1 MLRLNLKEQIL
12 FFNQMGTLVGAGIP
26 LLKALESVSVNAPSR
41 ALQKFA
47 RTMKESIIKGST
59 LSEAIERLPGIS
71 DEFIINLV
79 RVGEQVGFLDVKF
92 KEIAL
97 FLEKILRFRTSI
109 ITHMIYPLILLHASI
124 LLPPLFYIFLGQ
136 VETYLKVTLS
146 FLIPFYLI
154 TTFTILLYVTLNE
167 IKPIR
172 VIFDWFLACIPIL
185 SGISRTMAVA
195 RFTRALGCLYEAG
208 IVLTLAVPISAR
220 ACGNMAIAE
229 QLAGITRS
237 LDSGILLADALNKT
251 RLFHPMAIQL
261 LATGEDTGDLAKML
275 LKTTEFLDEQ
285 LEETMKRFFV
295 ILPFVIYALMGFYI
309 GYVFITQFMKIYKS
323 LML

>member
-1 MLRLNLKEQIL
+1 MPRLNLKEQIL

-41 ALQKFA
+41 AMQRFA
-47 RTMKESIIKGST
+47 AAVKERIIGGST

-79 RVGEQVGFLDVKF
+79 KVGEQVGFLDVKF

-109 ITHMIYPLILLHASI
+109 ITHQIYPLILFHASV
-124 LLPPLFYIFLGQ
+124 LLPPLFYLFIGQ
-136 VETYLKVTLS
+136 PETYLKVTLS
-146 FLIPFYLI
+146 ILIPFYLI
-154 TTFTILLYVTLNE
+154 TFFTILLYVTLNE
-167 IKPIR
+167 IRAFRI
-172 VIFDWFLACIPIL
+172 IFDWFLAYIPIL

-195 RFTRALGCLYEAG
+195 RFSRAMSCLYEAG
-208 IVLTLAVPISAR
+208 VVLTQAVPIAAR
-220 ACGNMAIAE
+220 ACGNAVIAE
-229 QLAGITRS
+229 QLSAITPS
-237 LDSGILLADALNKT
+237 LDRGTFLADALNRT

-261 LATGEDTGDLAKML
+261 LATGEDTGDVSKMFR
-275 LKTTEFLDEQ
+275 KTTEFLDEQ

-295 ILPFVIYALMGFYI
+295 ILPFVIYAFMGFYI
-309 GYVFITQFMKIYKS
+309 GYVFITTFMKLYKS
-323 LML
+323 VLQ